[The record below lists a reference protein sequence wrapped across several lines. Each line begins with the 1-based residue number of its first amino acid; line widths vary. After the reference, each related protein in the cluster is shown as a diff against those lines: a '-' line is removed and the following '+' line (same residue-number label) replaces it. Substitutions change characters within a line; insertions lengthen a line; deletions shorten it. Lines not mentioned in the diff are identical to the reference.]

1 MSCIHIDQK
10 ICQLQ
15 HLHIIK
21 KRNKKKIH
29 TVHVNLNLTDQY
41 GMKIQTVKYPN
52 FVLHGKLTLWILN
65 SYSNSSLYNVKPA
78 KNPQKNPPKN

>member
-41 GMKIQTVKYPN
+41 GMKIQTVKYSN
-52 FVLHGKLTLWILN
+52 FVLHGKLTLWILY
-65 SYSNSSLYNVKPA
+65 SYSNSSLYNVKHAKKKKKQA
-78 KNPQKNPPKN
+78 KN